1 MNNTHESYST
11 EIQQILLSYMLSN
24 SEAFA
29 MSQSILKDSYFDSM
43 VRPAARYILDYSDRF
58 HKLPTPQMV
67 KAGSG
72 IDLEIF
78 PEAIEHRDWYLET
91 IENFCRYKALEKIIF
106 DGPELLEQGRG
117 AEIESAARAAQTI
130 TLNRDLGTNY
140 FADPLA
146 RLQRLRDKSSYIS
159 TGWPSLDK
167 KLYGGFTKGGLNIFA
182 GGSGSGKSILL
193 QNIALN
199 WAAAG
204 LNVIYISLELSED
217 LVSLRLDSMLTDTST
232 SWVMGNP
239 DEAALKI
246 RMKARSGKGTLT
258 VKRLPE
264 TGTTAN
270 TLRAYVT
277 EWQIQ
282 TGLKLDA
289 LVVDYLDL
297 LYPNSGRIDVTNL
310 FVKEKIASEELRA
323 LLHEL
328 DVVSATAS
336 QLNRGST
343 EQQEYDHASI
353 AGSIGKISTADNL
366 MGIYAPPSLKEKGE
380 YELQFL
386 KTRSAGSVGQKLR
399 LGYNKES
406 MLLTDIADLVEKPMT
421 GEEVRKD
428 LRSKIEEAA
437 PARGPIEVQ
446 SNTRSDVAKL
456 MERIRGRGPV

>member
-1 MNNTHESYST
+1 MNNTHENYSS
-11 EIQQILLSYMLSN
+11 EIQAILLSYMLSN
-24 SEAFA
+24 TEAFA

-43 VRPAARYILDYSDRF
+43 LRPAARTILEYSDKF
-58 HKLPTPQMV
+58 HKLPTPMMV
-67 KAGSG
+67 KAATG
-72 IDLEIF
+72 IELDIF
-78 PEAIEHRDWYLET
+78 PEAMEHRDWYLET
-91 IENFCRYKALEKIIF
+91 VENFCRYKALEKIIF

-146 RLQRLRDKSSYIS
+146 RLQTLRDKSSYVS

-193 QNIALN
+193 QNLALN
-199 WAAAG
+199 WAHAG
-204 LNVIYISLELSED
+204 LNVIYISLELSEE

-232 SWVMGNP
+232 TWVMANP
-239 DEAALKI
+239 EEAALKI
-246 RMKARSGKGTLT
+246 RMKARSGKGSLT

-270 TLRAYVT
+270 TLRAYIT

-282 TGLKLDA
+282 TGMKVDA

-297 LYPNSGRIDVTNL
+297 MYPNNGRIDVTNL
-310 FVKEKIASEELRA
+310 FVKEKIAAEEMRA

-343 EQQEYDHASI
+343 EQQDYDHASI

-399 LGYNKES
+399 LGYNKDS
-406 MLLTDIADLVEKPMT
+406 MLLVDGVD
-421 GEEVRKD
+421 GEERSMSSEETRKD
-428 LRSKIEEAA
+428 LRTKITDAA
-437 PARGPIEVQ
+437 PPRGPITSQ
-446 SNTRSDVAKL
+446 QNTRSDVQAL
-456 MERIRGRGPV
+456 MEKIRGRGPL